1 MQSSNLRGIGAMLLA
16 VATFAMM
23 DVTMKKLV
31 ESYPSIQVT
40 FLRGAASLPFLFGAT
55 ALFGNWRDLV
65 PRRWL
70 LHIVRGLLSVATLV
84 FFIYAVSQLSLA
96 DTYAIFMSAPLLI
109 TALSV
114 PMLGEKVGWRRWV
127 AVLVGLCGVIV
138 VLRPSGTGLITI
150 GGLAALASALGYAL
164 GAITIRV
171 LIRTDSSAAT
181 IMWTILFLTVA
192 AGLFS
197 IANWKELQWEQHW
210 PWIVGLGVSGALG
223 QYFMT
228 HAFRLTSP
236 SVVAPLEYTAL
247 MWGMLFDWLLW
258 LTTPSARMLLG
269 ASIIVSSGLYVI
281 YRERTRPTP
290 VPEAKPEIDVRQM
303 R

>member
-1 MQSSNLRGIGAMLLA
+1 MLLA

-31 ESYPSIQVT
+31 ESYPSMQVT

-65 PRRWL
+65 PNRWL
-70 LHIVRGLLSVATLV
+70 LHLVRGLLSVGTLA

-127 AVLVGLCGVIV
+127 AVLVGLCGVLV
-138 VLRPSGTGLITI
+138 VLRPSGTGLITL

-197 IANWKELQWEQHW
+197 MSNWQALQWQQHW

-258 LTTPSARMLLG
+258 LTTPSLRMLFG

-281 YRERTRPTP
+281 YRERSQPTP
-290 VPEAKPEIDVRQM
+290 LPGPEAGADARQ
-303 R
+303 